1 MSIVIKVSDEQP
13 VKRIRQ
19 LGEEFSLQAE
29 GWLGTPD
36 CEGEE

>member
-1 MSIVIKVSDEQP
+1 MSIVVKVSDEQN
-13 VKRIRQ
+13 VRLIRQ

-36 CEGEE
+36 GEGKE